1 MGSRGKRKE
10 KIKETYIV
18 SKENSNTS
26 NICNGCPCRIYN
38 TNGIIRY
45 GKGNLFAD
53 YLIVLP
59 PYKTEDLTTIPVEEE
74 ILNDILD
81 LVNIDIN
88 NCYITRAI
96 KCYSPIKGINYNS
109 AYKCYSRLTDEIN
122 YIKPKTIIL
131 FGREIRVY
139 YNSIRE
145 LGFKGKLIVLPT
157 FMVKFYD
164 EVAYLD
170 IVKRLKKELE

>member
-1 MGSRGKRKE
+1 MGSIGRRKE

-18 SKENSNTS
+18 SKETVNTS
-26 NICNGCPCRIYN
+26 NICKDCPCRIYN

-45 GKGNLFAD
+45 GKGNLFAN

-59 PYKTEDLTTIPVEEE
+59 PYKTEDLTTTPVEES
-74 ILNDILD
+74 LLQDILD
-81 LVNIDIN
+81 KTNININ
-88 NCYITRAI
+88 DCYITRAI

-109 AYKCYSRLTDEIN
+109 AYKCYYRLIQEIK
-122 YIKPKTIIL
+122 YINPKIIIM
-131 FGREIRVY
+131 FGKEVKVY
-139 YNSIRE
+139 YDSIRE

-170 IVKRLKKELE
+170 ITKRLKKELE